1 MKKYS
6 SYFKIL
12 FIAFASLLVTG
23 CVHDDKYDNPNL
35 DNYQCKDL
43 TATMTIT
50 EVKALHTNKRY
61 VFPDNSTAVM
71 EGYVSSTDES
81 GNIYKTIYI
90 QDDPTNP
97 TEGFTISVDA
107 VSTYTKYPQ
116 GSKIYIELKGLA
128 LGTYGGLVQL
138 GIEDDR
144 AIAAGTDAVSRIPE
158 KAVPLHIFKSCT
170 IRKEIVPKV
179 LTLTQMSAND
189 KLLGALVQVN
199 DAEFDQKVLCSNFAP
214 EGYTVDR
221 QINDPSMS
229 ATTRVVRNSG
239 FASFAN
245 QTLPAGKG
253 KFIGIFSKYNST
265 YQMYINKIS
274 DLADMTHFPRK
285 DGITADPC
293 SFNPAN
299 SAQKTVAEVKQMY
312 TSGNYTQITQD
323 AYLKAKVIANDET
336 GNLYKYVYIEDAT
349 GGIRVNI
356 NKLNLYQDGR
366 FRVGKNLIIKLKDL
380 YIGKSGG
387 EFQLGAP
394 FNGNIGQ
401 VEEKDVYKF
410 FIDSKENITPVTAT
424 EKTIPQLSFED
435 VGKWVKIKN
444 VQFVESDLGEP
455 YAAGTTT
462 NRTLKDCSGNQ
473 VILRTSN
480 FASFAN
486 NTIDAGQ
493 GDVYAVLSYYNG
505 TYQLWIPYQVNA
517 DFDNERC
524 DGAVAPKILFSDEFG
539 TTLNA
544 TNWTAVSVTGA
555 QVWTTS
561 KQGTGTNYYAVMN
574 GFVNSTNNA
583 NEDWLVS
590 KEIDLNGYSQINLS
604 FDSDVR
610 YNGTPL
616 KAFVTDNYSENPT
629 TTTWTELSAIW
640 DTNSGAFGFVSSG
653 NVSLNNF
660 SGKKVRI
667 AFKYVSTTSAA
678 NTWEIDNVKIKAKP

>member
-1 MKKYS
+1 MVCTEAAY
-6 SYFKIL
+6 YE
-12 FIAFASLLVTG
+12 
-23 CVHDDKYDNPNL
+23 NPANGFEKWTL
-35 DNYQCKDL
+35 Q
-43 TATMTIT
+43 
-50 EVKALHTNKRY
+50 EVKAKPQNQTITDKAY
-61 VFPDNSTAVM
+61 I
-71 EGYVSSTDES
+71 EGYVSSSDET
-81 GNIYKTIYI
+81 GNIYKYIYI
-90 QDDPTNP
+90 QDAPENP
-97 TEGFTISVDA
+97 TQGFTISVNSLSNYA
-107 VSTYTKYPQ
+107 NYPQ
-116 GSKIYIELKGLA
+116 GSKIYIEVKDLA
-128 LGTYGGLVQL
+128 VGAYGGVTQL
-138 GIEDDR
+138 GAMVNGAFD
-144 AIAAGTDAVSRIPE
+144 RIPE
-158 KAVPLHIFKSCT
+158 KMVTEHIKRSCDPLQQ
-170 IRKEIVPKV
+170 IVPKV
-179 LTLTQMSAND
+179 MTLAQMVSAND
-189 KLLGALVQVN
+189 QYLGCLIQVDN
-199 DAEFDQKVLCSNFAP
+199 AEFDSKVLCSTFAP
-214 EGYTVDR
+214 PSTTVDR
-221 QINDPSMS
+221 AINDPSTS
-229 ATTRVVRNSG
+229 TSRVVRNSG
-239 FASFAN
+239 YASFATK
-245 QTLPAGKG
+245 TLPAGKG
-253 KFIGIFSKYNST
+253 KFVGIYSKFNTT
-265 YQMYINKIS
+265 YQMYIVRDT
-274 DLADMTHFPRK
+274 DLEMNTFPRK

-524 DGAVAPKILFSDEFG
+524 DGAVAPTILFSDQFG

-555 QVWTTS
+555 QVWKTS
-561 KQGTGTNYYAVMN
+561 NQGTGSNYYAVMN
-574 GFVNSTNNA
+574 GYANSTNNA
-583 NEDWLVS
+583 NEDWLIS
-590 KEIDLNGYSQINLS
+590 KEIDLNGYSQINLT

-610 YNGTPL
+610 DNGTVL
-616 KAFVTDNYSENPT
+616 KAFVTDNYSGDPT
-629 TTTWTELSAIW
+629 TTTWTQLSATF

-660 SGKKVRI
+660 NGKKVRI

>member
-1 MKKYS
+1 MKKYFS
-6 SYFKIL
+6 LIKL
-12 FIAFASLLVTG
+12 FTLVFSAFLFNS
-23 CVHDDKYDNPNL
+23 CVHDDEYDALNADNLLVCTGAAYYENPANGFEKWTL
-35 DNYQCKDL
+35 Q
-43 TATMTIT
+43 
-50 EVKALHTNKRY
+50 EVKAKPQNQTITDKAY
-61 VFPDNSTAVM
+61 I
-71 EGYVSSTDES
+71 EGYVSSSDET
-81 GNIYKTIYI
+81 GNIYKYIYI
-90 QDDPTNP
+90 QDAPENP
-97 TEGFTISVDA
+97 TQGFTISVNSLSNYA
-107 VSTYTKYPQ
+107 NYPQ
-116 GSKIYIELKGLA
+116 GSKIYIEVKDLA
-128 LGTYGGLVQL
+128 VGAYGGVTQL
-138 GIEDDR
+138 GAMVNGAFD
-144 AIAAGTDAVSRIPE
+144 RIPE
-158 KAVPLHIFKSCT
+158 KMVTEHIKRSCDPLQQ
-170 IRKEIVPKV
+170 IVPKV
-179 LTLTQMSAND
+179 MTLAQMVSAND
-189 KLLGALVQVN
+189 QYLGCLIQVDN
-199 DAEFDQKVLCSNFAP
+199 AEFDSKVLCSTFAP
-214 EGYTVDR
+214 PSTTVDR
-221 QINDPSMS
+221 AINDPSTS
-229 ATTRVVRNSG
+229 TSRVVRNSG
-239 FASFAN
+239 YASFATK
-245 QTLPAGKG
+245 TLPAGKG
-253 KFIGIFSKYNST
+253 KFVGIYSKFNTT
-265 YQMYINKIS
+265 YQMYIVRDT
-274 DLADMTHFPRK
+274 DLEMNTFPRK

-435 VGKWVKIKN
+435 VGKWIKIKN
-444 VQFVESDLGEP
+444 VQYIESDLGEP

-462 NRTLKDCSGNQ
+462 NRTLKDCSGNE
-473 VILRTSN
+473 ILLRTSN
-480 FASFAN
+480 FATFAN

-524 DGAVAPKILFSDEFG
+524 DGAVAPTILFSDEFG

-555 QVWTTS
+555 QVWKTS
-561 KQGTGTNYYAVMN
+561 NQGTGSNYYAVMN
-574 GFVNSTNNA
+574 GFANGSNE
-583 NEDWLVS
+583 NEDWLIS
-590 KEIDLNGYSQINLS
+590 KEIDMSGMSQINLT

-610 YNGTPL
+610 YSGTPL
-616 KAFVTDNYSENPT
+616 KAFVTDNYTGSPAT
-629 TTTWTELSAIW
+629 TAWTELSPVW
-640 DTNSGAFGFVSSG
+640 DTNSGAFGFVNSG
-653 NVSLNNF
+653 NVSLNSF
-660 SGKKVRI
+660 AGKKVRI

-678 NTWEIDNVKIKAKP
+678 NTWEIDNVKVKAKP

>member
-1 MKKYS
+1 MKKYFS
-6 SYFKIL
+6 LIKL
-12 FIAFASLLVTG
+12 FTLVFSAFLFNS
-23 CVHDDKYDNPNL
+23 CVHDDEYDALNADNLLVCTGAAYYENPANGFEKWTL
-35 DNYQCKDL
+35 Q
-43 TATMTIT
+43 
-50 EVKALHTNKRY
+50 EVKAKPQNQTITDKAY
-61 VFPDNSTAVM
+61 I
-71 EGYVSSTDES
+71 EGYVSSSDET
-81 GNIYKTIYI
+81 GNIYKYIYI
-90 QDDPTNP
+90 QDAPENP
-97 TEGFTISVDA
+97 TQGFTISVNSLSNYA
-107 VSTYTKYPQ
+107 NYPQ
-116 GSKIYIELKGLA
+116 GSKIYIEVKDLA
-128 LGTYGGLVQL
+128 VGAYGGVTQL
-138 GIEDDR
+138 GAMVNGAFD
-144 AIAAGTDAVSRIPE
+144 RIPE
-158 KAVPLHIFKSCT
+158 KMVTEHIKRSCDPLQQ
-170 IRKEIVPKV
+170 IVPKV
-179 LTLTQMSAND
+179 MTLAQMVSAND
-189 KLLGALVQVN
+189 QYLGCLIQVDN
-199 DAEFDQKVLCSNFAP
+199 AEFDSKVLCSTFAP
-214 EGYTVDR
+214 PSTTVDR
-221 QINDPSMS
+221 AINDPSTS
-229 ATTRVVRNSG
+229 TSRVVRNSG
-239 FASFAN
+239 YASFATK
-245 QTLPAGKG
+245 TLPAGKG
-253 KFIGIFSKYNST
+253 KFVGIYSKFNTT
-265 YQMYINKIS
+265 YQMYIVRDT
-274 DLADMTHFPRK
+274 DLEMNTFPRK

-435 VGKWVKIKN
+435 VGKWIKIKN
-444 VQFVESDLGEP
+444 VQYVESDLGEP

-462 NRTLKDCSGNQ
+462 NRTLKDCSGNE
-473 VILRTSN
+473 ILLRTSN
-480 FASFAN
+480 FATFAN

-524 DGAVAPKILFSDEFG
+524 DGAVAPTILFSDEFG

-555 QVWTTS
+555 QVWKTS
-561 KQGTGTNYYAVMN
+561 NQGTGSNYYAVMN
-574 GFVNSTNNA
+574 GFANGSNE
-583 NEDWLVS
+583 NEDWLIS
-590 KEIDLNGYSQINLS
+590 
-604 FDSDVR
+604 
-610 YNGTPL
+610 
-616 KAFVTDNYSENPT
+616 
-629 TTTWTELSAIW
+629 
-640 DTNSGAFGFVSSG
+640 
-653 NVSLNNF
+653 
-660 SGKKVRI
+660 
-667 AFKYVSTTSAA
+667 
-678 NTWEIDNVKIKAKP
+678 

>member
-1 MKKYS
+1 MKKYFS
-6 SYFKIL
+6 LIKL
-12 FIAFASLLVTG
+12 FTLVFSAFLFNS
-23 CVHDDKYDNPNL
+23 CVHDDEYDALNADNLLVCTGAAYYENPANGFEKWTL
-35 DNYQCKDL
+35 Q
-43 TATMTIT
+43 
-50 EVKALHTNKRY
+50 EVKAKPQNQTITDKAY
-61 VFPDNSTAVM
+61 I
-71 EGYVSSTDES
+71 EGYVSSSDET
-81 GNIYKTIYI
+81 GNIYKYIYI
-90 QDDPTNP
+90 QDAPENP
-97 TEGFTISVDA
+97 TQGFTISVNSLSNYA
-107 VSTYTKYPQ
+107 NYPQ
-116 GSKIYIELKGLA
+116 GSKIYIEVKDLA
-128 LGTYGGLVQL
+128 VGAYGGVTQL
-138 GIEDDR
+138 GAMVNGAFD
-144 AIAAGTDAVSRIPE
+144 RIPE
-158 KAVPLHIFKSCT
+158 TMVTEHIKRSCDPLQQ
-170 IRKEIVPKV
+170 IVPKV
-179 LTLTQMSAND
+179 MTLAQMVSAND
-189 KLLGALVQVN
+189 QYLGCLIQVDN
-199 DAEFDQKVLCSNFAP
+199 AEFDSKVLCSTFAP
-214 EGYTVDR
+214 PSTTVDR
-221 QINDPSMS
+221 AINDPSTS
-229 ATTRVVRNSG
+229 TSRVVRNSG
-239 FASFAN
+239 YASFATK
-245 QTLPAGKG
+245 TLPAGKG
-253 KFIGIFSKYNST
+253 KFVGIYSKFNTT
-265 YQMYINKIS
+265 YQMYIVRDT
-274 DLADMTHFPRK
+274 DLEMNTFPRK

-435 VGKWVKIKN
+435 VGKWIKIKN
-444 VQFVESDLGEP
+444 VQYVESDLGEP

-462 NRTLKDCSGNQ
+462 NRTLKDCSGNE
-473 VILRTSN
+473 ILLRTSN
-480 FASFAN
+480 FATFAN

-524 DGAVAPKILFSDEFG
+524 DGAVAPTILFSDEFG

-555 QVWTTS
+555 QVWKTS
-561 KQGTGTNYYAVMN
+561 NQGTGSNYYAVMN
-574 GFVNSTNNA
+574 GYVNGINNA
-583 NEDWLVS
+583 NEDWLIS
-590 KEIDLNGYSQINLS
+590 KEIDMSGMSQINLT

-610 YNGTPL
+610 YSGTPL
-616 KAFVTDNYSENPT
+616 KAFVTDNYTGSPAT
-629 TTTWTELSAIW
+629 TSWTELSPVW
-640 DTNSGAFGFVSSG
+640 DTNSGAFGFVNSG
-653 NVSLNNF
+653 NVSLNSF
-660 SGKKVRI
+660 VGKKVRI

-678 NTWEIDNVKIKAKP
+678 NTWEIDNVKVKAKP

>member
-1 MKKYS
+1 MKKYFS
-6 SYFKIL
+6 LIKL
-12 FIAFASLLVTG
+12 FTLVFSAFLFNS
-23 CVHDDKYDNPNL
+23 CVHDDEYDALNADNFLVCTEAAYYENPANGFEKWTL
-35 DNYQCKDL
+35 Q
-43 TATMTIT
+43 
-50 EVKALHTNKRY
+50 EVKAKPQNQTITDKAY
-61 VFPDNSTAVM
+61 I
-71 EGYVSSTDES
+71 EGYVSSSDET
-81 GNIYKTIYI
+81 GNIYKYIYI
-90 QDDPTNP
+90 QDAPENP
-97 TEGFTISVDA
+97 TQGFTISVNSLSNYA
-107 VSTYTKYPQ
+107 NYPQ
-116 GSKIYIELKGLA
+116 GSKIYIEVKDLA
-128 LGTYGGLVQL
+128 VGAYGGVTQL
-138 GIEDDR
+138 GAMVNGAFD
-144 AIAAGTDAVSRIPE
+144 RIPE
-158 KAVPLHIFKSCT
+158 KMVTEHIKRSCDPLQQ
-170 IRKEIVPKV
+170 IVPKV
-179 LTLTQMSAND
+179 MTLAQMVSAND
-189 KLLGALVQVN
+189 QYLGCLIQVDN
-199 DAEFDQKVLCSNFAP
+199 AEFDSKVLCSTFAP
-214 EGYTVDR
+214 PSTTVDR
-221 QINDPSMS
+221 AINDPSTS
-229 ATTRVVRNSG
+229 TSRVVRNSG
-239 FASFAN
+239 YASFATK
-245 QTLPAGKG
+245 TLPAGKG
-253 KFIGIFSKYNST
+253 KFVGIYSKFNTT
-265 YQMYINKIS
+265 YQMYIVRDT
-274 DLADMTHFPRK
+274 DLEMNTFPRK

-299 SAQKTVAEVKQMY
+299 SAQKTIAEVKQMY

-349 GGIRVNI
+349 GGIRVSI

-435 VGKWVKIKN
+435 VGKWIKIKN
-444 VQFVESDLGEP
+444 VQYVESDLGEP

-462 NRTLKDCSGNQ
+462 NRTLKDCSGNE
-473 VILRTSN
+473 ILLRTSN
-480 FASFAN
+480 FATFAN

-524 DGAVAPKILFSDEFG
+524 DGAVAPTILFSDEFG

-555 QVWTTS
+555 QVWKTS
-561 KQGTGTNYYAVMN
+561 NQGTGSNYYAVMN
-574 GFVNSTNNA
+574 GFANGSNE
-583 NEDWLVS
+583 NEDWLIS
-590 KEIDLNGYSQINLS
+590 KESDLNGYSQINLT

-610 YNGTPL
+610 YNGTVL
-616 KAFVTDNYSENPT
+616 EAFVTDNYSGDPT
-629 TTTWTELSAIW
+629 TTTWTQLSATF

>member
-1 MKKYS
+1 MKKYFS
-6 SYFKIL
+6 LIKL
-12 FIAFASLLVTG
+12 FTIVFSAFLFNS
-23 CVHDDKYDNPNL
+23 CVHDDEYDALDADNLLVCTEASYYENPANGFEKWTL
-35 DNYQCKDL
+35 LQIKAKPKNV
-43 TATMTIT
+43 TIT
-50 EVKALHTNKRY
+50 DKAY
-61 VFPDNSTAVM
+61 I
-71 EGYVSSTDES
+71 EGYVSSSDET
-81 GNIYKTIYI
+81 GNIYKYIYI
-90 QDDPTNP
+90 QDAPENP
-97 TEGFTISVDA
+97 TQGFTISVNSLSNYA
-107 VSTYTKYPQ
+107 NYPQ
-116 GSKIYIELKGLA
+116 GSKIYIEVKDLA
-128 LGTYGGLVQL
+128 VGVYGGVTQL
-138 GIEDDR
+138 GAMVNGSFD
-144 AIAAGTDAVSRIPE
+144 RIPE
-158 KAVPLHIFKSCT
+158 KMVTEHIKRSCDPLAQ
-170 IRKEIVPKV
+170 IVPKV
-179 LTLTQMSAND
+179 MTFAQMVSAND
-189 KLLGALVQVN
+189 QYLGCLIQVN
-199 DAEFDQKVLCSNFAP
+199 NAEFDSKVLCSTFAP
-214 EGYTVDR
+214 PSTTVDR
-221 QINDPSMS
+221 AINDPST
-229 ATTRVVRNSG
+229 ATSRVVRNSG
-239 FASFAN
+239 YASFATK
-245 QTLPAGKG
+245 TLPSGKG
-253 KFIGIFSKYNST
+253 KFVGIYSKYNTT
-265 YQMYINKIS
+265 YQMYIVRDT
-274 DLADMTHFPRK
+274 DLEMNTFPRK

-293 SFNPAN
+293 AFNPAN

-387 EFQLGAP
+387 EFQLGVP

-401 VEEKDVYKF
+401 VEEKDVYKYF
-410 FIDSKENITPVTAT
+410 FDSKENITKVEAT
-424 EKTIPQLSFED
+424 ERTIPQLSFAD
-435 VGKWVKIKN
+435 VGRWIKIKN
-444 VQFVESDLGEP
+444 VQYVESDLGEP

-462 NRTLKDCSGNQ
+462 NRTLKDCAGNQ

-480 FASFAN
+480 FATFAN

-493 GDVYAVLSYYNG
+493 GDVYAVLSYFNG

-539 TTLNA
+539 TALNA

-561 KQGTGTNYYAVMN
+561 NQGTGTNYYAVMN

-616 KAFVTDNYSENPT
+616 KAFVTDNYSGNPT

-640 DTNSGAFGFVSSG
+640 DTNSGAFGFVNSG

>member
-1 MKKYS
+1 MKKYFS
-6 SYFKIL
+6 LIKL
-12 FIAFASLLVTG
+12 FTLVFSAFLFNS
-23 CVHDDKYDNPNL
+23 CVHDDEYDALNADNLLVCTGAAYYENPANGFEKWTL
-35 DNYQCKDL
+35 Q
-43 TATMTIT
+43 
-50 EVKALHTNKRY
+50 EVKAKPQNQTITDKAY
-61 VFPDNSTAVM
+61 I
-71 EGYVSSTDES
+71 EGYVSSSDET
-81 GNIYKTIYI
+81 GNIYKYIYI
-90 QDDPTNP
+90 QDAPENP
-97 TEGFTISVDA
+97 TQGFTISVNSLSNYA
-107 VSTYTKYPQ
+107 NYPQ
-116 GSKIYIELKGLA
+116 GSKIYIEVKDLA
-128 LGTYGGLVQL
+128 VGAYGGVTQL
-138 GIEDDR
+138 GAMVNGAFD
-144 AIAAGTDAVSRIPE
+144 RIPE
-158 KAVPLHIFKSCT
+158 KMVTEHIKRSCDPLQQ
-170 IRKEIVPKV
+170 IVPKV
-179 LTLTQMSAND
+179 MKLSEMISEND
-189 KLLGALVQVN
+189 KYLGCLIQVDN
-199 DAEFDQKVLCSNFAP
+199 AEFDSKVLCSTFAP
-214 EGYTVDR
+214 PSTTVDR
-221 QINDPSMS
+221 AINDPSTS
-229 ATTRVVRNSG
+229 TSRVVRNSG
-239 FASFAN
+239 YASFATK
-245 QTLPAGKG
+245 TLPAGKG
-253 KFIGIFSKYNST
+253 KFVGIYSKFNTT
-265 YQMYINKIS
+265 YQMYIVRDT
-274 DLADMTHFPRK
+274 DLEMNTFPRK

-435 VGKWVKIKN
+435 VGKWIKIKN
-444 VQFVESDLGEP
+444 VQYVESDLGEP

-462 NRTLKDCSGNQ
+462 NRTLKDCSGNE
-473 VILRTSN
+473 ILLRTSN
-480 FASFAN
+480 FATFAN

-524 DGAVAPKILFSDEFG
+524 DGAVAPTILFSDEFG

-555 QVWTTS
+555 QVWKTS
-561 KQGTGTNYYAVMN
+561 NQGTGSNYYAVMN
-574 GFVNSTNNA
+574 GFANGSNE
-583 NEDWLVS
+583 NEDWLIS
-590 KEIDLNGYSQINLS
+590 KEIDMIGMSQINLT

-610 YNGTPL
+610 YSGTPL
-616 KAFVTDNYSENPT
+616 KAFVTDNYTGSPAT
-629 TTTWTELSAIW
+629 TSWTELSPVW
-640 DTNSGAFGFVSSG
+640 DTNSGAFGFVNSG
-653 NVSLNNF
+653 NVSLNSF
-660 SGKKVRI
+660 AGKKVRI

>member
-1 MKKYS
+1 MKKYFS
-6 SYFKIL
+6 LIKL
-12 FIAFASLLVTG
+12 FTLVFSAFLFNS
-23 CVHDDKYDNPNL
+23 CVHDDEYDALNADNLLVCTGAAYYENPANGFEKWTL
-35 DNYQCKDL
+35 Q
-43 TATMTIT
+43 
-50 EVKALHTNKRY
+50 EVKAKPQNQTITDKAY
-61 VFPDNSTAVM
+61 I
-71 EGYVSSTDES
+71 EGYVSSSDET
-81 GNIYKTIYI
+81 GNIYKYIYI
-90 QDDPTNP
+90 QDAPENP
-97 TEGFTISVDA
+97 TQGFTISVNSLSNYA
-107 VSTYTKYPQ
+107 NYPQ
-116 GSKIYIELKGLA
+116 GSKIYIEVKDLA
-128 LGTYGGLVQL
+128 VGAYGGVTQL
-138 GIEDDR
+138 GAMVNGAFD
-144 AIAAGTDAVSRIPE
+144 RIPE
-158 KAVPLHIFKSCT
+158 KMVTEHIKRSCDPLQQ
-170 IRKEIVPKV
+170 IVPKV
-179 LTLTQMSAND
+179 MTLAQMVSAND
-189 KLLGALVQVN
+189 QYLGCLIQVDN
-199 DAEFDQKVLCSNFAP
+199 AEFDSKVLCSTFAP
-214 EGYTVDR
+214 PSTTVDR
-221 QINDPSMS
+221 AINDPSTS
-229 ATTRVVRNSG
+229 TSRVVRNSG
-239 FASFAN
+239 YASFATK
-245 QTLPAGKG
+245 TLPAGKG
-253 KFIGIFSKYNST
+253 KFVGIYSKFNTT
-265 YQMYINKIS
+265 YQMYIVRDT
-274 DLADMTHFPRK
+274 DLEMNTFPRK

-435 VGKWVKIKN
+435 VGKWIKIKN
-444 VQFVESDLGEP
+444 VQYVESDLGEP

-462 NRTLKDCSGNQ
+462 NRTLKDCSGNE
-473 VILRTSN
+473 ILLRTSN
-480 FASFAN
+480 FATFAN

-505 TYQLWIPYQVNA
+505 TYRLWIPYQVNA

-524 DGAVAPKILFSDEFG
+524 DGAVAPTILFSDEFG

-555 QVWTTS
+555 QVWKTS
-561 KQGTGTNYYAVMN
+561 NQGTGSNYYAVMN
-574 GFVNSTNNA
+574 GFANGSNE
-583 NEDWLVS
+583 NEDWLIS
-590 KEIDLNGYSQINLS
+590 KEIDLNGYSQINLT

-610 YNGTPL
+610 YNGTVL
-616 KAFVTDNYSENPT
+616 KAFVTDNYSGDPT
-629 TTTWTELSAIW
+629 TTTWTQLSATF

-653 NVSLNNF
+653 NVSLNGF
-660 SGKKVRI
+660 AGKKVRI
-667 AFKYVSTTSAA
+667 AFKYVSTTSAS
-678 NTWEIDNVKIKAKP
+678 NTWEIDNIKIKGKP

>member
-1 MKKYS
+1 MKKYFS
-6 SYFKIL
+6 LIKL
-12 FIAFASLLVTG
+12 FTLVFSAFLFNS
-23 CVHDDKYDNPNL
+23 CVHDDEYDALNADNLLVCTGAAYYENPANGFEKWTL
-35 DNYQCKDL
+35 Q
-43 TATMTIT
+43 
-50 EVKALHTNKRY
+50 EVKAKPQNQTITDKAY
-61 VFPDNSTAVM
+61 I
-71 EGYVSSTDES
+71 EGYVSSSDET
-81 GNIYKTIYI
+81 GNIYKYIYI
-90 QDDPTNP
+90 QDAPENP
-97 TEGFTISVDA
+97 TQGFTISVNSLSNYA
-107 VSTYTKYPQ
+107 NYPQ
-116 GSKIYIELKGLA
+116 GSKIYIEVKDLA
-128 LGTYGGLVQL
+128 VGAYGGVTQL
-138 GIEDDR
+138 GAMVNGAFD
-144 AIAAGTDAVSRIPE
+144 RIPE
-158 KAVPLHIFKSCT
+158 KMVTEHIKRSCDPLQQ
-170 IRKEIVPKV
+170 IVPKV
-179 LTLTQMSAND
+179 MKLSEMISEND
-189 KLLGALVQVN
+189 QYLGCLIQVDN
-199 DAEFDQKVLCSNFAP
+199 AEFDSKVLCSTFAP
-214 EGYTVDR
+214 PSTTVDR
-221 QINDPSMS
+221 AINDPSTS
-229 ATTRVVRNSG
+229 TSRVVRNSG
-239 FASFAN
+239 YASFATK
-245 QTLPAGKG
+245 TLPAGKG
-253 KFIGIFSKYNST
+253 KFVGIYSKFNTT
-265 YQMYINKIS
+265 YQMYIVRDT
-274 DLADMTHFPRK
+274 DLEMNTFPRK

-435 VGKWVKIKN
+435 VGKWIKIKN
-444 VQFVESDLGEP
+444 VQYVESDLGEP

-462 NRTLKDCSGNQ
+462 NRTLKDCSGNE
-473 VILRTSN
+473 ILLRTSN
-480 FASFAN
+480 FATFAN

-524 DGAVAPKILFSDEFG
+524 DGAVAPTILFSDEFG

-555 QVWTTS
+555 QVWKTS
-561 KQGTGTNYYAVMN
+561 NQGTGSNYYAVMN
-574 GFVNSTNNA
+574 GFANGSNE
-583 NEDWLVS
+583 NEDWLIS
-590 KEIDLNGYSQINLS
+590 KEIDMIGMSQINLT

-610 YNGTPL
+610 YSGTPL
-616 KAFVTDNYSENPT
+616 KAFVTDNYTGSPAT
-629 TTTWTELSAIW
+629 TSWTELSPVW
-640 DTNSGAFGFVSSG
+640 DTNSGAFGFVNSG
-653 NVSLNNF
+653 NVSLNSF
-660 SGKKVRI
+660 AGKKVRI

-678 NTWEIDNVKIKAKP
+678 NTWEIDNVKVKAKP

>member
-1 MKKYS
+1 MKKYFS
-6 SYFKIL
+6 LIKL
-12 FIAFASLLVTG
+12 FTLVFSAFLFNS
-23 CVHDDKYDNPNL
+23 CVHDDEYDALNADNLLVCTGAAYYENPANGFEKWTL
-35 DNYQCKDL
+35 Q
-43 TATMTIT
+43 
-50 EVKALHTNKRY
+50 EVKAKPQNQTITDKAY
-61 VFPDNSTAVM
+61 I
-71 EGYVSSTDES
+71 EGYVSSSDET
-81 GNIYKTIYI
+81 GNIYKYIYI
-90 QDDPTNP
+90 QDAPENP
-97 TEGFTISVDA
+97 TQGFTISVNSLSNYA
-107 VSTYTKYPQ
+107 NYPQ
-116 GSKIYIELKGLA
+116 GSKIYIEVKDLA
-128 LGTYGGLVQL
+128 VGAYGGVTQL
-138 GIEDDR
+138 GAMVNGAFD
-144 AIAAGTDAVSRIPE
+144 RIPE
-158 KAVPLHIFKSCT
+158 KMVTEHIKRSCDPLQQ
-170 IRKEIVPKV
+170 IVPKV
-179 LTLTQMSAND
+179 MTLAQMVSAYD
-189 KLLGALVQVN
+189 QYLGCLIQVDN
-199 DAEFDQKVLCSNFAP
+199 AEFDSKVLCSTFAP
-214 EGYTVDR
+214 PSTTVDR
-221 QINDPSMS
+221 AINDPSTS
-229 ATTRVVRNSG
+229 TSRVVRNSG
-239 FASFAN
+239 YASFATK
-245 QTLPAGKG
+245 TLPAGKG
-253 KFIGIFSKYNST
+253 KFVGIYSKFNTT
-265 YQMYINKIS
+265 YQMYIVRDT
-274 DLADMTHFPRK
+274 DLEMNTFPRK

-435 VGKWVKIKN
+435 VGKWIKIKN
-444 VQFVESDLGEP
+444 VQYVESDLGEP

-462 NRTLKDCSGNQ
+462 NRTLKDCSGNE
-473 VILRTSN
+473 ILLRTSN
-480 FASFAN
+480 FATFAN

-524 DGAVAPKILFSDEFG
+524 DGAVAPTILFSDEFG

-555 QVWTTS
+555 QVWKTS
-561 KQGTGTNYYAVMN
+561 NQGTGSNYYAVMN
-574 GFVNSTNNA
+574 GFANGSNE
-583 NEDWLVS
+583 NEDWLIS
-590 KEIDLNGYSQINLS
+590 KEIDLNGYSQINLT

-610 YNGTPL
+610 YSGTPL
-616 KAFVTDNYSENPT
+616 KAFVTDNYTGSPAT
-629 TTTWTELSAIW
+629 TSWTELSPVW
-640 DTNSGAFGFVSSG
+640 DTNSGAFGFVNSG
-653 NVSLNNF
+653 NVSLNSF
-660 SGKKVRI
+660 AGKKVRI

-678 NTWEIDNVKIKAKP
+678 NTWEIDNVKVKAKP

>member
-1 MKKYS
+1 MKKYFS
-6 SYFKIL
+6 LIKL
-12 FIAFASLLVTG
+12 FTLVFSAFLFNS
-23 CVHDDKYDNPNL
+23 CVHDDEYDAPNADNLLVCTEASYYENPANGFTKWTL
-35 DNYQCKDL
+35 QQVKAKPQNQ
-43 TATMTIT
+43 TIT
-50 EVKALHTNKRY
+50 DKAY
-61 VFPDNSTAVM
+61 I
-71 EGYVSSTDES
+71 EGYVSSSDET
-81 GNIYKTIYI
+81 GNIYKYIYI
-90 QDDPTNP
+90 QDAPENP
-97 TEGFTISVDA
+97 TQGFTISVNSLSNYA
-107 VSTYTKYPQ
+107 NYPQ
-116 GSKIYIELKGLA
+116 GSKIYIEVKDLA
-128 LGTYGGLVQL
+128 VGAYGGVTQL
-138 GIEDDR
+138 GAMVNGAFD
-144 AIAAGTDAVSRIPE
+144 RIPE
-158 KAVPLHIFKSCT
+158 KMVTEHIKRSCDPLQQ
-170 IRKEIVPKV
+170 IVPKV
-179 LTLTQMSAND
+179 MKLSEMISAND
-189 KLLGALVQVN
+189 KYLGCLIQVDN
-199 DAEFDQKVLCSNFAP
+199 AEFDSKVLCSTFAP
-214 EGYTVDR
+214 PSTTVDR
-221 QINDPSMS
+221 AINDPSTS
-229 ATTRVVRNSG
+229 TSRVVRNSG
-239 FASFAN
+239 YASFATK
-245 QTLPAGKG
+245 TLPAGKG
-253 KFIGIFSKYNST
+253 KFVGIYSKFNTT
-265 YQMYINKIS
+265 YQMYIVRDT
-274 DLADMTHFPRK
+274 DLEMNTFPRK

-387 EFQLGAP
+387 EFQLGVP

-401 VEEKDVYKF
+401 VEEANVYKYF
-410 FIDSKENITPVTAT
+410 FDSKENITKVEAT
-424 EKTIPQLSFED
+424 ERTIPQLSFAD
-435 VGKWVKIKN
+435 VGRWIKIKN
-444 VQFVESDLGEP
+444 VQYVESDLGEP

-524 DGAVAPKILFSDEFG
+524 DGAVAPKILFSEEFG

-555 QVWTTS
+555 QVWATS
-561 KQGTGTNYYAVMN
+561 NQGTGSNYYAVMN
-574 GFVNSTNNA
+574 GYANSTNNA
-583 NEDWLVS
+583 NEDWLIS
-590 KEIDLNGYSQINLS
+590 KEIDMNGYSQINLT

-610 YNGTPL
+610 YNGTAL
-616 KAFVTDNYSENPT
+616 KAFVTDNYSGNPS
-629 TTTWTELSAIW
+629 TTTWTELSATF

-653 NVSLNNF
+653 DVSLNGF
-660 SGKKVRI
+660 AGKKVRV
-667 AFKYVSTTSAA
+667 AFKYVSTASAS
-678 NTWEIDNVKIKAKP
+678 NTWEIDNIKIKGKP